1 MLKSTSRYFAS
12 AAAIKKRQKSNQRPM
27 TRRNCFG
34 EGRVG
39 LENKRITWERGRGA
53 CVQTKLARTGKR
65 HLIGGIMN
73 GPSPGMRLFY
83 FFFGG
88 GEGTEE
94 RFISRASHYESFAGA
109 GETPIS
115 RRPESSREFPHF
127 LFEKK
132 CPTTLTPRTFRPP
145 SRRTGPAPSTSG
157 QRYTERSSSSP
168 ATLLLSEKKNY
179 CAKIVCRVIPFP
191 TLGHSA
197 HPPGPDPA

>member
-27 TRRNCFG
+27 TRQLFG
-34 EGRVG
+34 GKRVG
-39 LENKRITWERGRGA
+39 
-53 CVQTKLARTGKR
+53 VGKR
-65 HLIGGIMN
+65 KRRVRSNQISAN
-73 GPSPGMRLFY
+73 GEETFNWGNNERSKSRNAFN

-88 GEGTEE
+88 GIEG

-109 GETPIS
+109 GATPIS

-127 LFEKK
+127 LLKKK

-145 SRRTGPAPSTSG
+145 SQRTGPAPSTSG
-157 QRYTERSSSSP
+157 QRSTERSSSSP
-168 ATLLLSEKKNY
+168 ATSLLSEKKSCY
-179 CAKIVCRVIPFP
+179 AKIVCRVIPFP

-197 HPPGPDPA
+197 HPPGPDPS